1 MTTDD
6 DTDPSTPSAQRST
19 EGTFD
24 DTDPVLM
31 PIKALRPSTH
41 PGLGPPSDTRPAPT
55 QPMGIVAPTA
65 GPDIRKDSVELLLDG
80 ISGAQP
86 ARTKTTP
93 QTDGEASAAYHSRHD
108 VRRAHTSAD
117 EEPKV
122 VIDHSAQFPLN
133 SAQYPTMRIERSQLQ
148 SSETQ
153 EATGE
158 LTIAPVLALWPRVV
172 IAAAAGLV
180 VVLCLFAVSRL
191 TMRVEPAAETAPAAR
206 PAEPEHASRAA
217 TQAIA
222 PQVSAASAS
231 ASVSNA
237 AIASVSA
244 SAQSRNPVA
253 AVVATAPAHGAG
265 GTPPPPPATVAAVST
280 EVRVTSANAAPM
292 SASALPARP
301 RPRTPVAVPAS
312 AARDL
317 SELKTTFH

>member
-19 EGTFD
+19 EATFD

-31 PIKALRPSTH
+31 SIKAPLRPSTH
-41 PGLGPPSDTRPAPT
+41 PGLGPPSDTRPPPT

-65 GPDIRKDSVELLLDG
+65 GPDIRKDSVELLLEG
-80 ISGAQP
+80 ISGEQP

-122 VIDHSAQFPLN
+122 VIDHSAQFPT
-133 SAQYPTMRIERSQLQ
+133 AQLPTMRIERSQLP
-148 SSETQ
+148 SPETQ
-153 EATGE
+153 AATRE
-158 LTIAPVLALWPRVV
+158 LTMAPVLALWPRVV

-191 TMRVEPAAETAPAAR
+191 TMRAGPAAETAPAAR
-206 PAEPEHASRAA
+206 PAGPERASQAA
-217 TQAIA
+217 TKTLA
-222 PQVSAASAS
+222 PQVSVASAS
-231 ASVSNA
+231 APVSNT
-237 AIASVSA
+237 AIASVPT
-244 SAQSRNPVA
+244 SAQPPNADA
-253 AVVATAPAHGAG
+253 AVFATAPARGAG
-265 GTPPPPPATVAAVST
+265 GTPPPPLATIAAVST
-280 EVRVTSANAAPM
+280 EVRSANAAPM
-292 SASALPARP
+292 SASTLPVRP